1 MKLLIQEPGFLWSS
15 WLKGLLSRAIAGPG
29 LDFVRAYV
37 FAVSQL
43 LPSVD
48 SKQLQA
54 VGLIFAI
61 GGNQELSFVRG
72 SSGACI
78 TVGRQVGEYR

>member
-1 MKLLIQEPGFLWSS
+1 M
-15 WLKGLLSRAIAGPG
+15 
-29 LDFVRAYV
+29 FV
-37 FAVSQL
+37 VSQL

-54 VGLIFAI
+54 VLLIFAI
-61 GGNQELSFVRG
+61 GGNQEVSCVRG
-72 SSGACI
+72 SHGACI